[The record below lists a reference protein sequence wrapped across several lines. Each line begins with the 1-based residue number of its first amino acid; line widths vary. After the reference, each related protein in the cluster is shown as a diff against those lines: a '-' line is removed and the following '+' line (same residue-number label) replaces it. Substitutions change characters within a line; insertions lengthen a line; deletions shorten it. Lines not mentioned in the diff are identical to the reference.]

1 MLKLT
6 PAEQAWLDEY
16 RQTLATDYPGLVED
30 IIIYGP
36 HARGV
41 TDPDIE
47 LRVLVLIKDGSR
59 ETKDAVSYLG
69 HLQAVTTGAVPLIFV
84 YTKADWAERKR
95 MGDPFYRMA
104 AHDGVSVA

>member
-16 RQTLATDYPGLVED
+16 RRTLAKDYPGLVED

-41 TDPDIE
+41 TDPDFE
-47 LRVLVLIKDGSR
+47 LRLIVLIKDGSR
-59 ETKDAVSYLG
+59 ETKDAISYLG
-69 HLQAVTTGAVPLIFV
+69 HFQAVTTGAAPLIIV
-84 YTKADWAERKR
+84 YTAAEWSERKR
-95 MGDPFYRMA
+95 MGVEMA
-104 AHDGVSVA
+104 RDGVSVA

>member
-16 RQTLATDYPGLVED
+16 RQTLANDYPGLVED

-59 ETKDAVSYLG
+59 ETKDAISYLG
-69 HLQAVTTGAVPLIFV
+69 HFQAVTTGAVPLIFV
-84 YTKADWAERKR
+84 HTQADWAERER
-95 MGDPFYRMA
+95 IGDPLYRLA
-104 AHDGVSVA
+104 AREGVSVA

>member
-16 RQTLATDYPGLVED
+16 RQTLAKDYLGLVED

-41 TDPDIE
+41 TDPDFE
-47 LRVLVLIKDGSR
+47 LHVLVLIKDGSR
-59 ETKDAVSYLG
+59 ETKDAISYLG
-69 HLQAVTTGAVPLIFV
+69 HFQAVTTRAVPLIFV
-84 YTKADWAERKR
+84 YTESEWAEHRR
-95 MGDPFYRMA
+95 LGAPFYEMA
-104 AHDGVSVA
+104 RDGVSVA

>member
-16 RQTLATDYPGLVED
+16 RQTLAKDYPGLVED

-41 TDPDIE
+41 TDPDFE

-59 ETKDAVSYLG
+59 ETKDAISYLG
-69 HLQAVTTGAVPLIFV
+69 HFQAVTTRAVPLIFV
-84 YTKADWAERKR
+84 YTVSEWAEHKR
-95 MGDPFYRMA
+95 LGAQMA
-104 AHDGVSVA
+104 RDGVSVA

>member
-16 RQTLATDYPGLVED
+16 RQTLSNDYPGLVDD

-41 TDPDIE
+41 TAPDFDTPGIE
-47 LRVLVLIKDGSR
+47 
-59 ETKDAVSYLG
+59 E
-69 HLQAVTTGAVPLIFV
+69 
-84 YTKADWAERKR
+84 E
-95 MGDPFYRMA
+95 
-104 AHDGVSVA
+104 VAP

>member
-16 RQTLATDYPGLVED
+16 RQTLARDYPGLVED

-47 LRVLVLIKDGSR
+47 LDTLVIIRDGDAG
-59 ETKDAVSYLG
+59 TKKAIRYLG
-69 HLQAVTTGAVPLIFV
+69 HLKAAIANAVPLIKV
-84 YTKADWAERKR
+84 YTRTEWASRGT
-95 MGDPFYRMA
+95 MGDPLYKMA
-104 AHDGVSVA
+104 ARDGVSVA